1 MRRQIVSRLS
11 ALGANRL
18 RNSSSSISGV
28 GTYEA
33 VLPSHELPSD
43 APNKYSAVITQRKS
57 QGAGQAQLYA
67 TDVGKIKDGMN
78 KPQIGIS
85 SVWYEGNPCN
95 MHLLDVA
102 AVAKEAVQARQM
114 VGLRFNSIGVSDG
127 ISNGTDGMSYSLQSR
142 DLIADSIETV
152 MGAQFYD
159 ANISIP
165 GCDKNMPGCI
175 MAMARV
181 NRPAVM
187 VYGGTIRAG
196 CRPGKDE
203 KLDIISAFQAYG
215 EFVTGQ
221 IDDGTRLSVVQSA
234 CPGPGACG
242 GMYTANTMASA
253 IEALG
258 MSVPY
263 SSSIPAWE
271 PATNSGRGGL
281 HPDKVSEV
289 KRAVAA
295 LEHCIANDIKPRDIM
310 TMKSFENAVRLVM
323 VTGGSTNA
331 TIHLIAMARA
341 AGVDLT
347 LQDFRRIAA
356 ETPFI
361 ADLKPSGQ
369 YVMEDLH
376 MVGGTPA
383 VLKYMLA
390 EGYLHGD
397 CLTVTGKTMAENLA
411 ELPGLTP
418 GQQVIG
424 TFDKPVK
431 PTGHIAILE
440 GNLAPEYAVGKI
452 TGKEGTRFSGPARC
466 FDQEED
472 LMEAVAADHNALRG
486 CVIVIRYEGPK
497 GGPGMKEMLN
507 PTSVVMGAGLGKE
520 VALITDGRFS
530 GGSHGFCVGH
540 VAPEAQ
546 VGGPIGLVRDGDVI
560 TIDADNLSISV
571 DVSDEEMAQRRAG
584 ARRPPPLPPPLRTS
598 HVARLSNPAPYRRGC
613 AMCLQ
618 RLRRSS
624 RPRRPLC
631 LTIARCGCAAWVAP
645 PFKYTRGTM
654 YRYIKTVSSAQKGC
668 VTDE

>member
-1 MRRQIVSRLS
+1 MLSSRKLPSRLICIS
-11 ALGANRL
+11 RQL
-18 RNSSSSISGV
+18 RRNKSDISGV

-33 VLPSHELPSD
+33 VLSEPTFEGK
-43 APNKYSAVITQRKS
+43 PNKYSAVITQRKT

-67 TDVGKIKDGMN
+67 TDVGKVADGMN
-78 KPQIGIS
+78 KPQVGIA

-95 MHLLDVA
+95 MHLLDIA
-102 AVAKEAVQARQM
+102 AHAKTAMQARGM

-127 ISNGTDGMSYSLQSR
+127 ISNGTDGMAYSLQSR
-142 DLIADSIETV
+142 DLIADGIETV

-159 ANISIP
+159 ANLSIP

-181 NRPAVM
+181 NRPSVM

-196 CRPGKDE
+196 CRPAKDE

-215 EFVTGQ
+215 EYVSGK
-221 IDDGTRLSVVQSA
+221 IDDDTRASIVRSS

-253 IEALG
+253 IEAMG

-271 PATNSGRGGL
+271 PSLNGGEGGL
-281 HPDKVSEV
+281 HQEKISEV
-289 KRAVAA
+289 ERAADA
-295 LEHCIANDIKPRDIM
+295 LEHCIKHDIKPRDIL
-310 TMKSFENAVRLVM
+310 TMKAFENAIRLIM

-341 AGVDLT
+341 AGVDLR
-347 LQDFRRIAA
+347 LDDFRRLAA
-356 ETPFI
+356 STPFI
-361 ADLKPSGQ
+361 ADLKPSGK

-376 MVGGTPA
+376 HVGGTPA

-411 ELPGLTP
+411 SLPPLTP
-418 GQQVIG
+418 GQTVIG

-431 PTGHIAILE
+431 STGHIAILQ
-440 GNLAPEYAVGKI
+440 GNLAPEGAVGKI
-452 TGKEGTRFSGPARC
+452 TGKEGTRFEGPARC
-466 FDQEED
+466 FDAEED
-472 LMEAVAADHNALRG
+472 MMAAVLEDHASLKG
-486 CVIVIRYEGPK
+486 CVIIIRYEGPK

-507 PTSVVMGAGLGKE
+507 PTSVVMGAGLGQD

-540 VAPEAQ
+540 VSPEAQ
-546 VGGPIGLVRDGDVI
+546 VGGPIGLVRDGDIV
-560 TIDADNLSISV
+560 TIDADKLEISV
-571 DVSDEEMAQRRAG
+571 AVSDAEMA
-584 ARRPPPLPPPLRTS
+584 ARKEAWEMPP
-598 HVARLSNPAPYRRGC
+598 Y
-613 AMCLQ
+613 
-618 RLRRSS
+618 
-624 RPRRPLC
+624 
-631 LTIARCGCAAWVAP
+631 
-645 PFKYTRGTM
+645 KYTRGTM

>member
-1 MRRQIVSRLS
+1 MHRSRKPCTAAARHLRRWVRQISD
-11 ALGANRL
+11 
-18 RNSSSSISGV
+18 ISGV

-33 VLPSHELPSD
+33 VLSNPEH
-43 APNKYSAVITQRKS
+43 AGKANKYSAVITQRKS

-67 TDVGKIKDGMN
+67 TDVGKVENGMD
-78 KPQIGIS
+78 KAQVGIA
-85 SVWYEGNPCN
+85 SVWWEGNPCN
-95 MHLLDVA
+95 MHLNDIA
-102 AVAKEAVQARQM
+102 AVAKEQVQSRGM

-127 ISNGTDGMSYSLQSR
+127 ISNGTDGMAYSLQSR

-159 ANISIP
+159 ANLSIP

-175 MAMARV
+175 MAMARF
-181 NRPAVM
+181 NRPSVM

-196 CRPGKDE
+196 CRPEHEE

-215 EFVTGQ
+215 QYVTGQ
-221 IDDGTRLSVVQSA
+221 IEDATRLDIVQSS

-253 IEALG
+253 IETLG

-263 SSSIPAWE
+263 SSSIPAWMPE
-271 PATNSGRGGL
+271 ANGGQGAL
-281 HPDKVSEV
+281 HSEKVSEV
-289 KRAVAA
+289 ERAVAA
-295 LEHCIANDIKPRDIM
+295 LEHCVAHDIKPRDIM
-310 TMKSFENAVRLVM
+310 TMKAFENAVRMVM

-331 TIHLIAMARA
+331 TIHLIAMARS

-347 LQDFRRIAA
+347 LNDFRRISA

-361 ADLKPSGQ
+361 ADLKPSGR
-369 YVMEDLH
+369 YVMADLH
-376 MVGGTPA
+376 DVGGTPA
-383 VLKYMLA
+383 VLKYML
-390 EGYLHGD
+390 EKGYLHGD
-397 CLTVTGKTMAENLA
+397 CMTVTGKTMAENLA

-418 GQQVIG
+418 GQDVIG
-424 TFDKPVK
+424 TFEKPVK

-440 GNLAPEYAVGKI
+440 GNLAPEGAVGKI
-452 TGKEGTRFSGPARC
+452 TGKEGTAFEGPALC
-466 FDQEED
+466 FDCEED
-472 LMEAVAADHNALRG
+472 MMAAVVSGDHEKLKG

-497 GGPGMKEMLN
+497 GGPGMKEMLS
-507 PTSVVMGAGLGKE
+507 PTSVVMGAGLGND

-546 VGGPIGLVRDGDVI
+546 VGGPIGLVKDGDVI
-560 TIDADNLSISV
+560 RIDADTLEILV
-571 DVSDEEMAQRRAG
+571 KISDEEMQRRAD
-584 ARRPPPLPPPLRTS
+584 AF
-598 HVARLSNPAPYRRGC
+598 
-613 AMCLQ
+613 
-618 RLRRSS
+618 
-624 RPRRPLC
+624 
-631 LTIARCGCAAWVAP
+631 VAP

-654 YRYIKTVSSAQKGC
+654 HRYIKTVASAQKGC

>member
-1 MRRQIVSRLS
+1 VSMSIPATRARSRILVRVASQRAPRRLASS
-11 ALGANRL
+11 A
-18 RNSSSSISGV
+18 SGV
-28 GTYEA
+28 GTFEA
-33 VLPSHELPSD
+33 VHPSPEHLQEL
-43 APNKYSAVITQRKS
+43 NKFSAVITQRKS

-67 TDVGKIKDGMN
+67 TDVGKVEGGMR
-78 KPQIGIS
+78 KPQVGIS

-95 MHLLDVA
+95 MHLLTVAEEVKKKVA
-102 AVAKEAVQARQM
+102 AKGM

-127 ISNGTDGMSYSLQSR
+127 ISNGTDGMAYSLQSR
-142 DLIADSIETV
+142 DLIADGIETV

-165 GCDKNMPGCI
+165 GCDKNMPGCL

-181 NRPAVM
+181 NRPSVM

-196 CRPGKDE
+196 CREGKVDD
-203 KLDIISAFQAYG
+203 KLDIISAFEAYG
-215 EFVTGQ
+215 KFVAGS
-221 IDDGTRLSVVQSA
+221 INDRERLDIVQSA

-263 SSSIPAWE
+263 SSSIPAWD
-271 PATNSGRGGL
+271 PAANAGAGGL
-281 HPDKVSEV
+281 HPEKLDECERASE
-289 KRAVAA
+289 A
-295 LEHCIANDIKPRDIM
+295 LLRCLENDIKPRDIM
-310 TMKSFENAVRLVM
+310 TMKAFENAIRLIM

-341 AGVDLT
+341 AGVDLR
-347 LQDFRRIAA
+347 LSDFRRLASS
-356 ETPFI
+356 TPFI
-361 ADLKPSGQ
+361 CDLKPSGK

-376 MVGGTPA
+376 AVGGTPA

-397 CLTVTGKTMAENLA
+397 CPTVTGRTMAENL
-411 ELPGLTP
+411 EGLPNLRD
-418 GQQVIG
+418 GQKVVG
-424 TFDKPVK
+424 TFARPVK

-440 GNLAPEYAVGKI
+440 GSLAPDGAVGKI
-452 TGKEGTRFSGPARC
+452 TGKEGTRFQGPARC
-466 FDQEED
+466 FDAEED
-472 LMEAVAADHNALRG
+472 MMAAVLADHASLRG
-486 CVIVIRYEGPK
+486 AVIVIRYEGPK

-507 PTSVVMGAGLGKE
+507 PTSVVMGAGLGQE

-546 VGGPIGLVRDGDVI
+546 VGGPIALVQDGDIV
-560 TIDADNLSISV
+560 TIDAEQLTIDV
-571 DVSDEEMAQRRAG
+571 DVPEDEL
-584 ARRPPPLPPPLRTS
+584 ARRR
-598 HVARLSNPAPYRRGC
+598 
-613 AMCLQ
+613 
-618 RLRRSS
+618 
-624 RPRRPLC
+624 
-631 LTIARCGCAAWVAP
+631 AAWVAP

>member
-1 MRRQIVSRLS
+1 MRRRVASLTTHH
-11 ALGANRL
+11 L
-18 RNSSSSISGV
+18 RASSSISGV
-28 GTYEA
+28 GTHEA
-33 VLPSHELPSD
+33 VLPNPELPPN
-43 APNKYSAVITQRKS
+43 ARNKYSAVITQRKQ

-67 TDVGKIKDGMN
+67 TDVGKIENGMSM
-78 KPQIGIS
+78 PQVGIA

-95 MHLLDVA
+95 MHLLDIA
-102 AVAKEAVQARQM
+102 AAAKVAVQKLDM
-114 VGLRFNSIGVSDG
+114 VGLRFNTIGVSDG

-142 DLIADSIETV
+142 DLIADSVETV

-159 ANISIP
+159 ANLSIP
-165 GCDKNMPGCI
+165 GCDKNMPGVI
-175 MAMARV
+175 MGMARV
-181 NRPAVM
+181 NRPSVM

-196 CRPGKDE
+196 CRPDKTE

-215 EFVTGQ
+215 EFVSGKV
-221 IDDGTRLSVVQSA
+221 DDAERESVVRSA

-263 SSSIPAWE
+263 SSSIPAWD
-271 PATNSGRGGL
+271 PALNGGEGGL
-281 HPDKVSEV
+281 HAEKLAEV
-289 KRAVAA
+289 DRAAAA
-295 LEHCIANDIKPRDIM
+295 LETCIERGILPRDIM
-310 TMKSFENAVRLVM
+310 TKKAFENAVRLVM

-331 TIHLIAMARA
+331 TIHLIAMARS

-347 LQDFRRIAA
+347 LHDFRRISA

-361 ADLKPSGQ
+361 ADLKPSGR

-376 MVGGTPA
+376 VVGGTPG

-397 CLTVTGKTMAENLA
+397 CMTVTGKTMAENLA
-411 ELPGLTP
+411 ELPALTA
-418 GQQVIG
+418 GQDVIG
-424 TFDKPVK
+424 TFQNPVK

-440 GNLAPEYAVGKI
+440 GNLAPEGAVGKI
-452 TGKEGTRFSGPARC
+452 TGKEGTRFSGPAKC

-472 LMEAVAADHNALRG
+472 LMEFIAKVGIAHPHRSPLAVAPPIRQPTHAPNLAHTPWSRHTHMLCALHHTHMLLCFALLAAQDHMALKG
-486 CVIVIRYEGPK
+486 CVLVIRYEGPK

-507 PTSVVMGAGLGKE
+507 PTSVVMGAGLGHD

-546 VGGPIGLVRDGDVI
+546 VGGPIALVRDGDVI
-560 TIDADNLSISV
+560 TIDADDLSISV
-571 DVSDEEMAQRRAG
+571 DITDAEMSSRRA
-584 ARRPPPLPPPLRTS
+584 AFVPPP
-598 HVARLSNPAPYRRGC
+598 Y
-613 AMCLQ
+613 
-618 RLRRSS
+618 
-624 RPRRPLC
+624 
-631 LTIARCGCAAWVAP
+631 
-645 PFKYTRGTM
+645 KYTRGTM

-668 VTDE
+668 VTDED

>member
-1 MRRQIVSRLS
+1 MWCSSLCVVWGGPRSEGRLS
-11 ALGANRL
+11 AEIVDVMTTLARPVLLRQTTRL
-18 RNSSSSISGV
+18 ALCRALSSSSSVGGIS
-28 GTYEA
+28 TYEA
-33 VLPSHELPSD
+33 VMPD
-43 APNKYSAVITQRKS
+43 ADNKDKPNKYSAVITQRKT

-67 TDVGKIKDGMN
+67 TDVGKVPDGMN
-78 KPQIGIS
+78 KPQVGIA

-95 MHLLDVA
+95 MHLLDIA
-102 AVAKEAVQARQM
+102 QAAKEAVEKRGN

-127 ISNGTDGMSYSLQSR
+127 ISNGTDGMAYSLQSR
-142 DLIADSIETV
+142 DLIADGIETV

-196 CRPGKDE
+196 CRPGKSE

-215 EFVTGQ
+215 EYVTGG
-221 IDDGTRLSVVQSA
+221 IDDDERLSVVRSA

-258 MSVPY
+258 LSVPY

-271 PATNSGRGGL
+271 PQANGGQGAL
-281 HPDKVSEV
+281 HSEKLAEV
-289 KRAVAA
+289 ERAADA
-295 LEHCIANDIKPRDIM
+295 LAHCIAHDIKPRDIM
-310 TMKSFENAVRLVM
+310 TKKAFENAVRLIM

-331 TIHLIAMARA
+331 TIHLIAMARS

-347 LQDFRRIAA
+347 LGDFKRIAA

-361 ADLKPSGQ
+361 SDLKPSGR

-376 MVGGTPA
+376 VVGGTPA

-397 CLTVTGKTMAENLA
+397 CMTVTGKTMAENLA
-411 ELPGLTP
+411 DLPGLTP
-418 GQQVIG
+418 GQDVIG
-424 TFDKPVK
+424 TFANPIKK
-431 PTGHIAILE
+431 TGHIAILE
-440 GNLAPEYAVGKI
+440 GNLAPEGAVGKI
-452 TGKEGTRFSGPARC
+452 TGKEGTRFVGPARC
-466 FDQEED
+466 FDEEEA
-472 LMEAVAADHNALRG
+472 MMAAVAADHASLKG

-507 PTSVVMGAGLGKE
+507 PTSIIMGAGLGKD

-546 VGGPIGLVRDGDVI
+546 VGGPIGLVQDGDII
-560 TIDADNLSISV
+560 TIDAETLEISV
-571 DVSDEEMAQRRAG
+571 DVSDADMQKRRE
-584 ARRPPPLPPPLRTS
+584 
-598 HVARLSNPAPYRRGC
+598 
-613 AMCLQ
+613 
-618 RLRRSS
+618 
-624 RPRRPLC
+624 
-631 LTIARCGCAAWVAP
+631 AWVAP